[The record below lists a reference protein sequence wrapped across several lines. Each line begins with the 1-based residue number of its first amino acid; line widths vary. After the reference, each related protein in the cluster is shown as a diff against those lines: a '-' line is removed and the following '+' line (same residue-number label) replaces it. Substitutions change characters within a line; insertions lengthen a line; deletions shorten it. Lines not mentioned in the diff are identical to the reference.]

1 MTWDYAEPKPR
12 LPGVGAPTPSGDSSP
27 VPEVLRTEVAAREAA
42 MIELTRRAVL
52 INSYSANVA
61 GVEAVGALLAEAFA
75 LPSLRHE
82 VIAGERYGAHHVWR
96 SEAPGAPILLI
107 GHHDTVFPP
116 GHFEGWNV
124 SGERA
129 TGPGALDMKG
139 GLAVIW
145 GALAALEGIGML
157 ARLPLVVVSVAEEEV
172 GSPESS
178 PHLIR
183 IARGAS
189 AALVFESG
197 RQRDAIVTRRR
208 GTGTLTVSFTGR
220 AAHAGNAHAS
230 GRNAVWAMAR
240 FIDAAQALTDY
251 ARGSSV
257 NVGLASGGTS
267 SNTVPAFAECKVD
280 VRFERPDAAREL
292 LEALR
297 HAAERA
303 AESVGV
309 ELAIAGGANRLPL
322 DRTPASEALFL
333 EYGAHARAAGLGSEE
348 CPLVGGGS
356 DANTVASVGV
366 PAIDGLGPRGEGFH
380 TTSEWVDLTSL
391 RPKAEAL
398 ARFLWQRA
406 AGGG

>member
-1 MTWDYAEPKPR
+1 MNASIPAPQR
-12 LPGVGAPTPSGDSSP
+12 LVN
-27 VPEVLRTEVAAREAA
+27 EVARREAA
-42 MIELTRRAVL
+42 MVELTRHAVL

-61 GVEAVGALLAEAFA
+61 GVDAVGALLAEAFA
-75 LPSLRHE
+75 LPALEHE
-82 VIAGERYGAHHVWR
+82 VIAGQRYAAHHLWR
-96 SEAPGAPILLI
+96 TRAPGAPILLI

-116 GHFEGWNV
+116 GHFEGWSV

-145 GALAALEGIGML
+145 GALAALDRLGVL
-157 ARLPLVVVSVAEEEV
+157 ARLPLIVASVADEEV

-178 PHLIR
+178 PHLLR
-183 IARGAS
+183 VARGA
-189 AALVFESG
+189 AAGLVFESG
-197 RQRDAIVTRRR
+197 RQRDMIVTRRR
-208 GTGTLTVSFTGR
+208 GTGTLGVSFAGR

-240 FIDAAQALTDY
+240 FIDAAQVLTDY
-251 ARGSSV
+251 ERGTTV

-267 SNTVPAFAECKVD
+267 SNTVPAAARCQVD
-280 VRFERPDAAREL
+280 VRFERSDDATAL

-309 ELAIAGGANRLPL
+309 EVAISGGVNRVPL
-322 DRTPASEALFL
+322 ERTPASEALFR
-333 EYGAHARAAGLGSEE
+333 EYGVHARAAGLGSDE

-356 DANTVASVGV
+356 DANTVASAGV

-380 TTSEWVDLTSL
+380 TTTEWVDLTSL

-406 AGGG
+406 SGGG

>member
-1 MTWDYAEPKPR
+1 
-12 LPGVGAPTPSGDSSP
+12 
-27 VPEVLRTEVAAREAA
+27 
-42 MIELTRRAVL
+42 MIELTRRSVL
-52 INSYSANVA
+52 INSHSANVA
-61 GVEAVGALLAEAFA
+61 GVDAVGALLAEAFA
-75 LPSLRHE
+75 LPSLKHE

-96 SEAPGAPILLI
+96 TAAAGAPILLI

-129 TGPGALDMKG
+129 TGPGAFDMKG

-145 GALAALEGIGML
+145 GALAALESLGAL
-157 ARLPLVVVSVAEEEV
+157 ARLPLVVMSVAEEEV
-172 GSPESS
+172 GSPESG
-178 PHLIR
+178 PHLMN

-208 GTGTLTVSFTGR
+208 GTGTLTVRFMGR
-220 AAHAGNAHAS
+220 AAHAGNAHAQ
-230 GRNAVWAMAR
+230 GRNALWALAR

-251 ARGSSV
+251 ARGNSV

-280 VRFERPDAAREL
+280 VRFERPDAATEL
-292 LEALR
+292 LDALR
-297 HAAERA
+297 LAAARA
-303 AESVGV
+303 AESIGV
-309 ELAIAGGANRLPL
+309 ELAISGGANRLPL

-333 EYGAHARAAGLGSEE
+333 EYAAHARAAGLGSEE

-366 PAIDGLGPRGEGFH
+366 PAIDGLGPRGDGFH
-380 TTSEWVDLTSL
+380 TTSEWVDLASL

-406 AGGG
+406 ARGG